1 MAHLLQDISFQSISK
16 FKSRLLPICTY
27 YLEKQG
33 TFPPRI
39 TVGLVALLIGHLR
52 FPDLMR
58 DSEENKQY
66 FKQIQVR
73 DTSELDKVIQASQ
86 DFFGFQ
92 DRSSL
97 ELAYASLQNTPT
109 A

>member
-16 FKSRLLPICTY
+16 FKSRLAPICTY
-27 YLEKQG
+27 FLEKKEIL
-33 TFPPRI
+33 PPRI
-39 TVGLVALLIGHLR
+39 TVGLVALLVGYLR
-52 FPDLMR
+52 FPDLIR

-66 FKQIQVR
+66 FKQIQNG
-73 DTSELDKVIQASQ
+73 DASELEKVIRASQ
-86 DFFGFQ
+86 ELFDFQ

-97 ELAYASLQNTPT
+97 ELAYASLVNSLT